1 MARVSTAS
9 QYVSE
14 TRPLCARP
22 TPLGSVR
29 HGLVTWSLLL
39 AALAHRSALVR
50 LATAATVGILGFV
63 VAWTLAYLVLP
74 EGATRFTLGLLPTL
88 DARADSA
95 GVATTLF
102 VWNAG
107 FGFGVIALASLY
119 SVGPISLAYFAPW
132 TWLIRFGIAL
142 GTNSFAL
149 FVPGAR
155 IPPLDLRSI
164 ISHAGIPELIAY
176 IVLATVLAN
185 ASLWRQ
191 RRLTDRNLVRIRHLR
206 DIRLTRVELSLVAV
220 AFVLLAGAAL
230 IETSQIARL
239 QAL

>member
-1 MARVSTAS
+1 
-9 QYVSE
+9 
-14 TRPLCARP
+14 
-22 TPLGSVR
+22 
-29 HGLVTWSLLL
+29 
-39 AALAHRSALVR
+39 
-50 LATAATVGILGFV
+50 V
-63 VAWTLAYLVLP
+63 VAWGIAYVVLP
-74 EGATRFTLGLLPTL
+74 EGATRFTLGLLPRL
-88 DARADSA
+88 DAREDWA
-95 GVATTLF
+95 GVAATLF
-102 VWNAG
+102 LWNAS

-119 SVGPISLAYFAPW
+119 SIGPISLAYFAPW
-132 TWLIRFGIAL
+132 TWLVRFGIAL

-164 ISHAGIPELIAY
+164 LTHAGIPELVAY

-185 ASLWRQ
+185 ASLWKQ
-191 RRLTDRNLVRIRHLR
+191 RRITDRNLVRVRHLR
-206 DIRLTRVELSLVAV
+206 DIRLTRVELSLVAA

>member
-1 MARVSTAS
+1 M
-9 QYVSE
+9 
-14 TRPLCARP
+14 
-22 TPLGSVR
+22 
-29 HGLVTWSLLL
+29 
-39 AALAHRSALVR
+39 R
-50 LATAATVGILGFV
+50 LATAAIVGFIAFV
-63 VAWTLAYLVLP
+63 VAWTLAYVLLP
-74 EGATRFTLGLLPTL
+74 EGATRFTLRLLPTL
-88 DARADSA
+88 DARADSG

-102 VWNAG
+102 IWNAA

-119 SVGPISLAYFAPW
+119 SVGPVSLAYFAPW
-132 TWLIRFGIAL
+132 TWLVRFGIAL

-155 IPPLDLRSI
+155 IAPLDLRSI
-164 ISHAGIPELIAY
+164 VSHAGIPELVAY

-191 RRLTDRNLVRIRHLR
+191 RRITDRHVIRIRHLR
-206 DIRLTRVELSLVAV
+206 DIRLTRLELALVAV
-220 AFVLLAGAAL
+220 AFSLLAGAAV

>member
-1 MARVSTAS
+1 
-9 QYVSE
+9 
-14 TRPLCARP
+14 
-22 TPLGSVR
+22 
-29 HGLVTWSLLL
+29 LVTWSLVLR
-39 AALAHRSALVR
+39 ALAHRSAFVR
-50 LATAATVGILGFV
+50 LASAAIIGVIAFL
-63 VAWTLAYLVLP
+63 VAWTVAYVLLP

-102 VWNAG
+102 IWNAA

-119 SVGPISLAYFAPW
+119 SIGPISLAYFAPW
-132 TWLIRFGIAL
+132 TWLVRFGIAL
-142 GTNSFAL
+142 GTNSFAI

-155 IPPLDLRSI
+155 ISPLDLRSI

-185 ASLWRQ
+185 ASLWTQ
-191 RRLTDRNLVRIRHLR
+191 RHITDRNLVRIRHLR
-206 DIRLTRVELSLVAV
+206 DIRLTRLELSLVAV

>member
-1 MARVSTAS
+1 M
-9 QYVSE
+9 
-14 TRPLCARP
+14 
-22 TPLGSVR
+22 
-29 HGLVTWSLLL
+29 TWSLLPR
-39 AALAHRSALVR
+39 ALSHRSALVR
-50 LATAATVGILGFV
+50 LATAATVGVIAFI
-63 VAWTLAYLVLP
+63 VAWTIAYVVLP
-74 EGATRFTLGLLPTL
+74 EGATRFTLRLLPTL

-95 GVATTLF
+95 GVAATLF
-102 VWNAG
+102 LWNAG

-119 SVGPISLAYFAPW
+119 SIGPISLAYFAPW
-132 TWLIRFGIAL
+132 TWLVRFGIAL

-155 IPPLDLRSI
+155 VPPLDLRSI

-176 IVLATVLAN
+176 IILATVLAN

-191 RRLTDRNLVRIRHLR
+191 RRLTDRNVVRIRHFR

-220 AFVLLAGAAL
+220 SFVLLAGAAL
-230 IETSQIARL
+230 IETSHIARL

>member
-1 MARVSTAS
+1 
-9 QYVSE
+9 
-14 TRPLCARP
+14 
-22 TPLGSVR
+22 
-29 HGLVTWSLLL
+29 LVTWSLLL
-39 AALAHRSALVR
+39 GALSHRSAFVR
-50 LATAATVGILGFV
+50 LAMAASVGVVGFI
-63 VAWTLAYLVLP
+63 VAWTVAYVLLP
-74 EGATRFTLGLLPTL
+74 EGATRFTLGLLPSL

-102 VWNAG
+102 IWNAG

-132 TWLIRFGIAL
+132 TWLVRFGVAL

-191 RRLTDRNLVRIRHLR
+191 RRITDRNLVRVRHLR

-220 AFVLLAGAAL
+220 AFALLAGAAL

>member
-1 MARVSTAS
+1 MAA
-9 QYVSE
+9 
-14 TRPLCARP
+14 C
-22 TPLGSVR
+22 
-29 HGLVTWSLLL
+29 
-39 AALAHRSALVR
+39 
-50 LATAATVGILGFV
+50 VGVVGFA
-63 VAWTLAYLVLP
+63 VAWTAAYALLP

-88 DARADSA
+88 DARHDAT
-95 GVATTLF
+95 GVAATLF
-102 VWNAG
+102 VWNAA

-119 SVGPISLAYFAPW
+119 SIGPISLAYFAPW

-142 GTNSFAL
+142 GTNSFAV

-155 IPPLDLRSI
+155 VAPLDLHTI
-164 ISHAGIPELIAY
+164 ISHAGIPELVAY

-191 RRLTDRNLVRIRHLR
+191 RRITDRHLVRVRHFR
-206 DIRLTRVELSLVAV
+206 DIRLTRIELGLVAV
-220 AFVLLAGAAL
+220 AFALLAGAAF

>member
-1 MARVSTAS
+1 M
-9 QYVSE
+9 
-14 TRPLCARP
+14 
-22 TPLGSVR
+22 
-29 HGLVTWSLLL
+29 
-39 AALAHRSALVR
+39 R
-50 LATAATVGILGFV
+50 LATATTIGV
-63 VAWTLAYLVLP
+63 VAFVLAWTVAYVVLP
-74 EGATRFTLGLLPTL
+74 EGATRFTLRLLPSL

-102 VWNAG
+102 LWNAG
-107 FGFGVIALASLY
+107 FGFGVIALASLF
-119 SVGPISLAYFAPW
+119 SLGPISLAYFAPW

-164 ISHAGIPELIAY
+164 ISHAGIPELVAY
-176 IVLATVLAN
+176 IILATVLAN

-191 RRLTDRNLVRIRHLR
+191 RRITDRHVVRIRQLR
-206 DIRLTRVELSLVAV
+206 DIRLTSLELSLVVV
-220 AFVLLAGAAL
+220 AFGLLAGAAL
-230 IETSQIARL
+230 IETSHIARL

>member
-1 MARVSTAS
+1 M
-9 QYVSE
+9 
-14 TRPLCARP
+14 
-22 TPLGSVR
+22 
-29 HGLVTWSLLL
+29 TWSLLL
-39 AALAHRSALVR
+39 ENLSHRSALVR
-50 LATAATVGILGFV
+50 LATATTVGVVAFV
-63 VAWTLAYLVLP
+63 VAWTVAYALLP
-74 EGATRFTLGLLPTL
+74 EGATRFTLRLLPTL

-95 GVATTLF
+95 GVAATLF
-102 VWNAG
+102 IWNAG

-119 SVGPISLAYFAPW
+119 SLGPISLAYFAPW

-155 IPPLDLRSI
+155 VPPLDLRSI
-164 ISHAGIPELIAY
+164 ISHAGIPELVAY
-176 IVLATVLAN
+176 IILATVLAN

-191 RRLTDRNLVRIRHLR
+191 RRLTDRHVVRIRHLR
-206 DIRLTRVELSLVAV
+206 DIRLTRLELSMVAV

-230 IETSQIARL
+230 IETSHIARL

>member
-1 MARVSTAS
+1 
-9 QYVSE
+9 
-14 TRPLCARP
+14 
-22 TPLGSVR
+22 
-29 HGLVTWSLLL
+29 
-39 AALAHRSALVR
+39 VR
-50 LATAATVGILGFV
+50 LASAAIVGIIAFV
-63 VAWTLAYLVLP
+63 VAWTVAYVVLP

-95 GVATTLF
+95 RVATTLF
-102 VWNAG
+102 VWNAA

-119 SVGPISLAYFAPW
+119 SIGPISLAYFAPW
-132 TWLIRFGIAL
+132 TWLVRFGIAL
-142 GTNSFAL
+142 GTNSFAI

-176 IVLATVLAN
+176 VVLATVLAN
-185 ASLWRQ
+185 ASLWTQ
-191 RRLTDRNLVRIRHLR
+191 RRITDRNLVRIRHLR
-206 DIRLTRVELSLVAV
+206 DIRLTRLELSLVAV

>member
-1 MARVSTAS
+1 
-9 QYVSE
+9 
-14 TRPLCARP
+14 
-22 TPLGSVR
+22 
-29 HGLVTWSLLL
+29 
-39 AALAHRSALVR
+39 VR
-50 LATAATVGILGFV
+50 LATATAIGVVGFV
-63 VAWTLAYLVLP
+63 IAWTVAYTVLP

-95 GVATTLF
+95 GVAATLF
-102 VWNAG
+102 IWNAA

-119 SVGPISLAYFAPW
+119 SVGPISLAYLAPW
-132 TWLIRFGIAL
+132 TWLVRFGIAL

-155 IPPLDLRSI
+155 IAPLDIRAI
-164 ISHAGIPELIAY
+164 VSHAGIPELVAY

-191 RRLTDRNLVRIRHLR
+191 RRVTDRHVVRVRHLR
-206 DIRLTRVELSLVAV
+206 EIRLTRVELSLVVV
-220 AFVLLAGAAL
+220 AFLLLAGAAL
-230 IETSQIARL
+230 METSQIARL

>member
-1 MARVSTAS
+1 
-9 QYVSE
+9 
-14 TRPLCARP
+14 
-22 TPLGSVR
+22 
-29 HGLVTWSLLL
+29 
-39 AALAHRSALVR
+39 VR
-50 LATAATVGILGFV
+50 LLTATTVGIVAFV
-63 VAWTLAYLVLP
+63 VAWTVAYALLP
-74 EGATRFTLGLLPTL
+74 EGATRFTLRLLPTL

-95 GVATTLF
+95 GVAATLF
-102 VWNAG
+102 IWNAG

-119 SVGPISLAYFAPW
+119 SLGPISLAYFAPW

-155 IPPLDLRSI
+155 VPPLDVQSI
-164 ISHAGIPELIAY
+164 VSHAGIPELVAY
-176 IVLATVLAN
+176 IILATVLAN

-191 RRLTDRNLVRIRHLR
+191 RRLTDRHVVRIRHLR
-206 DIRLTRVELSLVAV
+206 DIRLTRLELSLVGV

-230 IETSQIARL
+230 IETSNIARL

>member
-1 MARVSTAS
+1 M
-9 QYVSE
+9 
-14 TRPLCARP
+14 
-22 TPLGSVR
+22 
-29 HGLVTWSLLL
+29 
-39 AALAHRSALVR
+39 R
-50 LATAATVGILGFV
+50 LATAATVGIIGFV
-63 VAWTLAYLVLP
+63 VAWSVAYMVLP
-74 EGATRFTLGLLPTL
+74 EGAMRFTLRLLPSL

-102 VWNAG
+102 IWNAA

-119 SVGPISLAYFAPW
+119 SIGPISLAYFAPW
-132 TWLIRFGIAL
+132 TWLVRFGIAL

-155 IPPLDLRSI
+155 VPPLDLQSI

-206 DIRLTRVELSLVAV
+206 DIRLSRLELSLVAV
-220 AFVLLAGAAL
+220 AFALLAGAAL

>member
-1 MARVSTAS
+1 M
-9 QYVSE
+9 
-14 TRPLCARP
+14 
-22 TPLGSVR
+22 
-29 HGLVTWSLLL
+29 
-39 AALAHRSALVR
+39 R
-50 LATAATVGILGFV
+50 LASAATIGAVAFV
-63 VAWTLAYLVLP
+63 LAWTVAYVVLP
-74 EGATRFTLGLLPTL
+74 EGATRFTLGVLPTL

-95 GVATTLF
+95 GVAATLF
-102 VWNAG
+102 IWNAA

-119 SVGPISLAYFAPW
+119 SIGPISLAYFAPW
-132 TWLIRFGIAL
+132 TWLVRFGIAL

-155 IPPLDLRSI
+155 IPPFDLRSI
-164 ISHAGIPELIAY
+164 VSHAGIPELVAY

-191 RRLTDRNLVRIRHLR
+191 RRITDRHLVRIRHLR
-206 DIRLTRVELSLVAV
+206 EIRLTRVELSLVVV

-230 IETSQIARL
+230 METSQIARL

>member
-1 MARVSTAS
+1 
-9 QYVSE
+9 
-14 TRPLCARP
+14 
-22 TPLGSVR
+22 
-29 HGLVTWSLLL
+29 LVTWSLLL
-39 AALAHRSALVR
+39 EALAHRSAVVR
-50 LATAATVGILGFV
+50 LATAATIGVIAFV
-63 VAWTLAYLVLP
+63 VAWTVAYVLLP
-74 EGATRFTLGLLPTL
+74 EGATRFTLGFLPTL
-88 DARADSA
+88 DARADA
-95 GVATTLF
+95 PGVAATLF
-102 VWNAG
+102 IWNAA

-119 SVGPISLAYFAPW
+119 SIGPVSLAYFAPW
-132 TWLIRFGIAL
+132 TWLVRFGIAL

-155 IPPLDLRSI
+155 IPPLDLRSVVA
-164 ISHAGIPELIAY
+164 HAGIPELVAY

-185 ASLWRQ
+185 ASLWKQ
-191 RRLTDRNLVRIRHLR
+191 RRVTDRNLVRMRHLR

>member
-1 MARVSTAS
+1 M
-9 QYVSE
+9 
-14 TRPLCARP
+14 
-22 TPLGSVR
+22 
-29 HGLVTWSLLL
+29 
-39 AALAHRSALVR
+39 R
-50 LATAATVGILGFV
+50 LATAGAIGVIGFV
-63 VAWTLAYLVLP
+63 VAWTVAYLVLP
-74 EGATRFTLGLLPTL
+74 EGATRFTLRLLPSL
-88 DARADSA
+88 DARADST
-95 GVATTLF
+95 GVAATLF
-102 VWNAG
+102 IWNAA

-132 TWLIRFGIAL
+132 TWLVRFGIAL

-155 IPPLDLRSI
+155 TSPLDLQSI

-191 RRLTDRNLVRIRHLR
+191 RRITDRNLIRVRYLR
-206 DIRLTRVELSLVAV
+206 DIRLTRLELSLVAV